1 LKYVLYWF
9 YFIKIT
15 LFPAVILQNKIANN
29 IFLKRCKTSQSVD
42 SNEDSVAKVPEV
54 SPAPAAVV
62 EAVGCLEESWTDVN
76 LNEEGDA
83 TVNREEH
90 RNLHNMVHSRV
101 EESCERGDKLAGEI
115 SVVRVVPSSPD
126 ASMLPSAAHARP
138 DELPIKTLVNTDN
151 LPVPTPS
158 REASLT
164 QKLETA
170 LSSVCP
176 LLREIMVDF
185 APFLSKTLV
194 GSHGQELLMEGK
206 GTMHIKSFLY

>member
-1 LKYVLYWF
+1 VSQPPQAP
-9 YFIKIT
+9 
-15 LFPAVILQNKIANN
+15 PAEPISGAI
-29 IFLKRCKTSQSVD
+29 
-42 SNEDSVAKVPEV
+42 
-54 SPAPAAVV
+54 
-62 EAVGCLEESWTDVN
+62 EESWTDVN
-76 LNEEGDA
+76 LNEDGDA
-83 TVNREEH
+83 LSASREDH
-90 RNLHNMVHSRV
+90 RNMHNMAHSRGV
-101 EESCERGDKLAGEI
+101 HPDMESSESCERGDKLSGEI
-115 SVVRVVPSSPD
+115 SVVRVMPNSPD

-138 DELPIKTLVNTDN
+138 EELPIKTLVNTEN

-206 GTMHIKSFLY
+206 GL